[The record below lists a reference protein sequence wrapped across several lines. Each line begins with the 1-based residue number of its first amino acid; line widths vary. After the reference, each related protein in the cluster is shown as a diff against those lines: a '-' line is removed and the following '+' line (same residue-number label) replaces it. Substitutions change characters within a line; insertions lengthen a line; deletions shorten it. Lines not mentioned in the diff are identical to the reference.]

1 MTDPIQNSQFM
12 HLCTFLSVNV
22 RSKVGLLACG
32 LLPLTAVLT
41 AQVPQFRSRVELV
54 HLDVSVLDNNRRPV
68 KGLTAEDFT
77 IYEDGKPQTVA
88 VFNAVDLLDPPAP
101 STAWLRDVAPDV
113 KRNTDV
119 VDRRLITIVMDDA
132 TIPFDQV
139 MIKSAREI
147 GRQVIERLG
156 PNDLAAIVFTRDNRN
171 AQEFTNDRARLLKS
185 IESFEYGG
193 RTIGLPKPADGPVP
207 PGLIYA
213 ESSGFLATAG
223 TLSRVAESLADV
235 PQRRKAVI
243 YVGVGVPAS
252 GAASS
257 EIAMAGNTDNPTAE
271 IGAIS
276 RQVMDRMTQ
285 TYRKAALANV
295 NIYTVSPAGVGGM
308 EQLIQSERWKGRIVP
323 TYESSMNYNE
333 FLVGLAENTGGRAFP
348 ERNEFAT
355 ALAQV
360 FVENGSYYLL
370 GYSPS
375 NSAQDGRQRRLEVK
389 VNRAD
394 VQVRTRSG
402 YFAEKPRNAD
412 DAAAAPPPLTAA
424 LAGLLPKTEIGLT
437 ATAAPFAIPGKN
449 EAGVIVVLTIDQ
461 EAAAR
466 TARTR
471 EMVDVQVNAFSQEGA
486 PRGATR
492 YETAV
497 TLRPGPAGP
506 ISYEVLTSL
515 ALRPGRYQL
524 RLSTHVGSQG
534 KTGSVY
540 YDLDVPDFTA
550 RALSISGLLVTSDVK
565 PVSTDT
571 DRIRQYVPIAPTAK
585 RTFTAAERV
594 SVFARIYQ
602 GGQTTASAPVNTR
615 SQSRMPASTQ
625 GAPVQVTVTVT
636 DAQGLVRVRRTEQ
649 VPRDAF
655 GATDGAADFSLA
667 MPLRTLPPGEYLF
680 TLEAAGGRGQAV
692 RHLRFNV
699 E

>member
-1 MTDPIQNSQFM
+1 MTDPIQNNQFM
-12 HLCTFLSVNV
+12 LLRNLLSLKV
-22 RSKVGLLACG
+22 RSAYSLLACG
-32 LLPLTAVLT
+32 LLSITAVLT

-77 IYEDGKPQTVA
+77 IYEDGKPQAVA
-88 VFNAVDLLDPPAP
+88 VFNAVDLLDPPPP
-101 STAWLRDVAPDV
+101 STSWLRDVAPDV
-113 KRNTDV
+113 KRNTEV

-132 TIPFDQV
+132 TIPFDQA
-139 MIKSAREI
+139 MIRSAREI

-171 AQEFTNDRARLLKS
+171 AQEFTNDRARLLKA
-185 IESFEYGG
+185 IESFQFGG
-193 RTIGLPKPADGPVP
+193 RTIGLPRPADGPVP

-213 ESSGFLATAG
+213 ESAGFLATAG
-223 TLSRVAESLADV
+223 TLSRIAESLADV

-243 YVGVGVPAS
+243 YVGVGVPTS

-308 EQLIQSERWKGRIVP
+308 EQLIQSERWKGREVP
-323 TYESSMNYNE
+323 SYESSTNYNE

-389 VNRAD
+389 VNRPD

-402 YFAEKPRNAD
+402 YFAEKPRDNES
-412 DAAAAPPPLTAA
+412 AAAPPPLTAA

-437 ATAAPFAIPGKN
+437 AMAAPFAIPGKN
-449 EAGVIVVLTIDQ
+449 ESGVVVVLTIDQ

-585 RTFTAAERV
+585 RTFKSAERV

-615 SQSRMPASTQ
+615 SQSRMPASAA

-655 GATDGAADFSLA
+655 GATDGAADFSLTL
-667 MPLRTLPPGEYLF
+667 PLRTLPPGEYLF
-680 TLEAAGGRGQAV
+680 TLDAAGGRGQAV
-692 RHLRFNV
+692 RHLRFSV

>member
-1 MTDPIQNSQFM
+1 MKDPIQNRRFM
-12 HLCTFLSVNV
+12 FLHALHSSGA
-22 RSKVGLLACG
+22 RLRGCAIACSLLAF
-32 LLPLTAVLT
+32 TAVLA

-171 AQEFTNDRARLLKS
+171 AQEFTNDRARLLKA

-257 EIAMAGNTDNPTAE
+257 EIAMAGNTDDPTAE
-271 IGAIS
+271 IGAIA
-276 RQVMDRMTQ
+276 RQVMDRMSQ

-375 NSAQDGRQRRLEVK
+375 NSTQDGRQRRLEVK
-389 VNRAD
+389 VNRPD

-402 YFAEKPRNAD
+402 YFAEKPRDAD
-412 DAAAAPPPLTAA
+412 DEAAAAPPPLTAA

-437 ATAAPFAIPGKN
+437 ATAAPFAIPGKT

-497 TLRPGPAGP
+497 TLRPGPAGQ

-585 RTFTAAERV
+585 RTFSVNERV

-602 GGQTTASAPVNTR
+602 GGQTSTPAPVNTR
-615 SQSRMPASTQ
+615 SQTRMPATQ
-625 GAPVQVTVTVT
+625 GVPVQVTVTVT
-636 DAQGLVRVRRTEQ
+636 DAQGMVRVRRTEQ
-649 VPRDAF
+649 VPRDGF
-655 GATDGAADFSLA
+655 GATDGAADFSLNL
-667 MPLRTLPPGEYLF
+667 PLQNLPPGEYLF
-680 TLEAAGGRGQAV
+680 TLDAAGGRGQAV
-692 RHLRFNV
+692 RHLRFAV
-699 E
+699 Q

>member
-1 MTDPIQNSQFM
+1 MT
-12 HLCTFLSVNV
+12 LCCVAAFTVF
-22 RSKVGLLACG
+22 
-32 LLPLTAVLT
+32 LT
-41 AQVPQFRSRVELV
+41 AQQAPPQFRSRVELV

-68 KGLTAEDFT
+68 KGLAAEDFT
-77 IYEDGKPQTVA
+77 IFEDGKLQTVA
-88 VFNAVDLLDPPAP
+88 VFNAVELSDPPPPAT
-101 STAWLRDVAPDV
+101 SWLRDVAPDV
-113 KRNTDV
+113 KRNTEV

-147 GRQVIERLG
+147 GKQVVERLG
-156 PNDLAAIVFTRDNRN
+156 PNDLAAVVFTRDNRN
-171 AQEFTNDRARLLKS
+171 AQEFTNDRARLLKA
-185 IESFEYGG
+185 IDAFEYGG
-193 RTIGLPKPADGPVP
+193 RTIGLMKPADGPVP

-213 ESSGFLATAG
+213 ESYPFLSSIG

-243 YVGVGVPAS
+243 YVGVGVPTS

-257 EIAMAGNTDNPTAE
+257 EIAMAGNSDNPTAE

-276 RQVMDRMTQ
+276 RQIMDRMSQ

-308 EQLIQSERWKGRIVP
+308 DQLIQSERWKGREVP
-323 TYESSMNYNE
+323 TYETATNYNE

-360 FVENGSYYLL
+360 FTENGSYYLL

-389 VNRAD
+389 VNRPD

-402 YFAEKPRNAD
+402 YFAEKPRTD
-412 DAAAAPPPLTAA
+412 EPAAAPPPLTAA
-424 LAGLLPKTEIGLT
+424 LSGLLPKTEIGLT
-437 ATAAPFAIPGKN
+437 AMAAPFAIPGKTD
-449 EAGVIVVLTIDQ
+449 AGVVVVLTIDQ

-466 TARTR
+466 AARTK
-471 EMVDVQVNAFSQEGA
+471 ELVDVQVNAFSQEGA

-497 TLRPGPAGP
+497 TLRPG
-506 ISYEVLTSL
+506 
-515 ALRPGRYQL
+515 RYQL

-540 YDLDVPDFTA
+540 YDIDVPDFTA
-550 RALSISGLLVTSDVK
+550 RALAISGLLMTSDLK

-571 DRIRQYVPIAPTAK
+571 DRIRQYVPVTPTAK
-585 RTFTAAERV
+585 RSFGTSERV

-602 GGQTTASAPVNTR
+602 GGQTTAAAPVNTR
-615 SQSRMPASTQ
+615 SQSRMPASSP

-636 DAQGLVRVRRTEQ
+636 DAQGTVRVRQTEQ

-655 GATDGAADFSLA
+655 GSTDGAADFSLA
-667 MPLRTLPPGEYLF
+667 LPLKTLPPGEYLF
-680 TLEAAGGRGQAV
+680 TLDAASGKGQAV
-692 RHLRFNV
+692 RHLRFRV

>member
-1 MTDPIQNSQFM
+1 MIKNGRCVIVCC
-12 HLCTFLSVNV
+12 LLSV
-22 RSKVGLLACG
+22 
-32 LLPLTAVLT
+32 TAALT

-54 HLDVSVLDNNRRPV
+54 HLDVSVLDDNRRPV
-68 KGLTAEDFT
+68 KGLTADDFT
-77 IYEDGKPQTVA
+77 IFEDGKPQSVA

-119 VDRRLITIVMDDA
+119 VDRRLIAIVMDDA

-139 MIKSAREI
+139 MLRSAREI
-147 GRQVIERLG
+147 GRQVVERLG

-171 AQEFTNDRARLLKS
+171 AQEFTNDRTRLLKA
-185 IESFEYGG
+185 IDAFAYGG
-193 RTIGLPKPADGPVP
+193 RTIGLPKPSEGAVP

-213 ESSGFLATAG
+213 ESSGFLATVG
-223 TLSRVAESLADV
+223 TLTGVAESLAEV
-235 PQRRKAVI
+235 PQRRKALI
-243 YVGVGVPAS
+243 YIGVGVPAS

-257 EIAMAGNTDNPTAE
+257 EIAMVGNPEDPTTE
-271 IGAIS
+271 IGAIA
-276 RQVMDRMTQ
+276 RHLMDRLSQ
-285 TYRKAALANV
+285 TYRKAALSNV

-308 EQLIQSERWKGRIVP
+308 EQLIQSERWKGRIIP
-323 TYESSMNYNE
+323 PYESSMNYNE

-360 FVENGSYYLL
+360 FAENGSYYLL

-375 NSAQDGRQRRLEVK
+375 NAAQDGRQRRLEVK
-389 VNRAD
+389 VNRPD

-402 YFAEKPRNAD
+402 YFAEKPRDAEN
-412 DAAAAPPPLTAA
+412 AAATTPPPLTAA
-424 LAGLLPKTEIGLT
+424 LAGLLPKTEVGLT
-437 ATAAPFAIPGKN
+437 ATAAAFAIPGKS

-471 EMVDVQVNAFSQEGA
+471 EVVDLQVNAFSQEGVA
-486 PRGATR
+486 KGATR

-497 TLRPGPAGP
+497 TLRAGPAEP

-565 PVSTDT
+565 PVSTDA
-571 DRIRQYVPIAPTAK
+571 DRIRQYVPIVPTAK
-585 RTFTAAERV
+585 RTFRVNEHV

-602 GGQTTASAPVNTR
+602 GGPTSAPAPVNTR
-615 SQSRMPASTQ
+615 SQTRTPATQ
-625 GAPVQVTVTVT
+625 GVPVQVTVTVT
-636 DAQGLVRVRRTEQ
+636 DAEGMVRVRRTEQ
-649 VPRDAF
+649 LARDAF
-655 GATDGAADFSLA
+655 GATDGAADFSLDL
-667 MPLRTLPPGEYLF
+667 PLQNLPPGEYLF
-680 TLEAAGGRGQAV
+680 TLDAAGGRGQAV
-692 RHLRFNV
+692 RHLRFAV
-699 E
+699 Q

>member
-1 MTDPIQNSQFM
+1 MLPLLIFSV
-12 HLCTFLSVNV
+12 LSVISV
-22 RSKVGLLACG
+22 PS
-32 LLPLTAVLT
+32 LT
-41 AQVPQFRSRVELV
+41 AQQAPPQFRSRVELV
-54 HLDVSVLDNNRRPV
+54 HLDVSVLDQNRRPV
-68 KGLTAEDFT
+68 KGLTADDFT
-77 IYEDGKPQTVA
+77 IFEDGKPQSVA
-88 VFNAVDLLDPPAP
+88 VFNAVELPDPPAP
-101 STAWLRDVAPDV
+101 STAWVRDVASDV

-119 VDRRLITIVMDDA
+119 IDHRLITIVMDDA

-147 GRQVIERLG
+147 GRQVVERLG
-156 PNDLAAIVFTRDNRN
+156 PGDLASVVFTRDNRN
-171 AQEFTNDRARLLKS
+171 AQEFTSDRARLLKA
-185 IESFEYGG
+185 IDAFAYGG

-213 ESSGFLATAG
+213 ESSGFLASIG

-257 EIAMAGNTDNPTAE
+257 EIALAGNPEDPTAE
-271 IGAIS
+271 IGAIA

-308 EQLIQSERWKGRIVP
+308 EALIQSERWKGRIVP
-323 TYESSMNYNE
+323 TYESSTNYNE

-360 FVENGSYYLL
+360 FAENGSYYLL

-389 VNRAD
+389 VNRPD

-402 YFAEKPRNAD
+402 YFAEKSRNE
-412 DAAAAPPPLTAA
+412 DAPAATPPPLTAA
-424 LAGLLPKTEIGLT
+424 LSGLLPKTEIGLT
-437 ATAAPFAIPGKN
+437 AMAAPFAIPGKS
-449 EAGVIVVLTIDQ
+449 EAGVVVVLTIDQ
-461 EAAAR
+461 ETAAR
-466 TARTR
+466 SERTK
-471 EMVDVQVNAFSQEGA
+471 EVVDVQVSAFSQEGA
-486 PRGATR
+486 ARGATR

-506 ISYEVLTSL
+506 IAYEVLTSL
-515 ALRPGRYQL
+515 VLKPGRYQL

-550 RALSISGLLVTSDVK
+550 QSLSMSGLLVTSSVK
-565 PVSTDT
+565 PVSTAT
-571 DRIRQYVPIAPTAK
+571 DRIRHYVPVSPTAK
-585 RTFTAAERV
+585 RSFEATERV
-594 SVFARIYQ
+594 TVFARIYQ
-602 GGQTTASAPVNTR
+602 GGSTSAAAPANTR
-615 SQSRMPASTQ
+615 SQSRMPAATA
-625 GAPVQVTVTVT
+625 APVQINVTIT
-636 DAQGLVRVRRTEQ
+636 DAQGVVRVRQTEPA
-649 VPRDAF
+649 PRDVF
-655 GATDGAADFSLA
+655 GADGAAEFSL
-667 MPLRTLPPGEYLF
+667 PLPLSTLPRGEYLF
-680 TLEAAGGRGQAV
+680 TLEAAGPRGRAV
-692 RHLRFNV
+692 RYLRFTV